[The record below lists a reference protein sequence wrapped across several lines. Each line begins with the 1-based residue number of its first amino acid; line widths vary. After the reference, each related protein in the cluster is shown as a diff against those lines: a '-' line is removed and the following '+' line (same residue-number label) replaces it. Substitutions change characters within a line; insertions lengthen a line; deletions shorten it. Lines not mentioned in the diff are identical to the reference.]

1 MDRFDV
7 ESLLVDVLRSR
18 LSLKVSS
25 RQIYTPFGK
34 EALYAEGKTVQLVL
48 DGCEVI
54 SEVDLDD

>member
-1 MDRFDV
+1 MDKLDV

-25 RQIYTPFGK
+25 RQIYTPFSK
-34 EALYAEGKTVQLVL
+34 EALYTEEKTIQLVL
-48 DGCEVI
+48 DGYEVI